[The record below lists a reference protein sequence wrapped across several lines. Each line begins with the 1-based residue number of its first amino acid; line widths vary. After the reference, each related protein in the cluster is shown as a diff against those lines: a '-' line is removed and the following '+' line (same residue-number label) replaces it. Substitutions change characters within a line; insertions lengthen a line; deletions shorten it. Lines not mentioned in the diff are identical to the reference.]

1 MKVLTSLPIKYM
13 KPHICRKSNTRG
25 CYQLATEPDE
35 ECPVHG
41 IGPWPPRCEVCGR
54 FVKRNLVWVEDIN
67 IPPPRTEPKPE
78 PTGFF
83 HWIGEKFKKIFL

>member
-13 KPHICRKSNTRG
+13 KSHICRKSNTRG

-41 IGPWPPRCEVCGR
+41 AGEWPPRCEVCGR
-54 FVKRNLVWVEDIN
+54 FVKRVVELAPFN
-67 IPPPRTEPKPE
+67 AEPVKPTPP

-83 HWIGEKFKKIFL
+83 HWMGEKFKKIFL